1 MLLERERTLTQGNG
15 FNEIQTRGGGDG
27 GLVERDLTL
36 PVAKMALCTGDE
48 WGTAP
53 EVMGVTAE
61 RLEHFN
67 VQPAKSAQSPLAC
80 LSH

>member
-1 MLLERERTLTQGNG
+1 MR
-15 FNEIQTRGGGDG
+15 IQTRGGGDG

-36 PVAKMALCTGDE
+36 SVAKMALCTGDE